1 MRALSRELRQ
11 ALERA
16 VRKARSAAEEG
27 ARKALRSLAID
38 RREPLD
44 SMTPELRSLRNRLR
58 AHGRQLGD
66 RRDPQTGE
74 QTIDRLAR
82 ECAYGHWH
90 RMLFA
95 RFLAEAGLLI
105 EPETGVAV
113 TLDEAKE
120 LAREQ
125 GSDWLA
131 LASDWAQRMLPQ
143 IFRAGDPAHKI
154 ALPPETRAALEAI
167 LEGLPHEAFL
177 ADDSLGWVYQF
188 WQSDQKDA
196 VNESGVKIGADELP
210 AVTQL
215 FTDDYMVLFLLHNTL
230 GAWWAGKALAAN
242 PDLAA
247 SAKSEDELRAACKAG
262 EVEWT
267 YLRFVREQADD
278 EAHGPWRPAA
288 GDFPGWP
295 KAAKDVTLLDPCMGS
310 GHFLVFALPILAAL
324 RMAEEGFS
332 CAAAVDAVLRENLFG
347 LEIDPRCTQIAA
359 FNLAFAAWRM
369 AGHRKL
375 PTLNLACSG
384 LAVGAPKAEWRRL
397 AKEIASAASPATR
410 RDLCG
415 AEGVRLAAEFEMR
428 MENGLAALHDLFG
441 KAPILGSL
449 IDPTH
454 AGGDL
459 FTADFAALEPLL
471 ETVLAAAEN
480 DETEEMAIAAQGMAK
495 AAEFLGRRF
504 TLVVTNVPF
513 LGRHKQYETMQNWLA
528 AHFGDAKRDL
538 ATAMLRRMLGFA
550 DMGGTAAAVTP
561 QNWLFLTSYEKLR
574 ARLLRETTL
583 NAIVQLGEH
592 GFGSSAAAG
601 AFTALVAITDA
612 MPPCGAAFAGLDAND
627 GVDADAKARA
637 VSHGAVS
644 LLAQATQDKNPD
656 RRISVNEY
664 VAGSL
669 LREYATAYQGISPAD
684 LSMFGRRFWEGFDES
699 KFRFWQST
707 AKETSLFSGKSLVLR
722 CDDFLQEAVD
732 SKRAY
737 VRGAQTWGKM
747 GVSVSQMR
755 ELPASLST
763 GEAFDT
769 NGAVIVP
776 HDPADLPAIWAFCS
790 SPEYHKA
797 VRKLDQ
803 KLNVTNDTLAKVPF
817 DIDRWRQVAAKR
829 YPDGLP
835 KPHSDDPTQW
845 LFDGHPARSDAPLQV
860 AVARLLGYLWPRQ
873 TGSSFMDCRSLSPDG
888 LERHADRDGIV
899 CLAAVTGE
907 APAHERLAA
916 LLADAFRAEWS
927 AAKLASL
934 LDSAGSTGKT
944 LDDWLRDE
952 FFAQHLKL
960 FHNRPF
966 VWHVWDGRRDGFHA
980 LVNYHRLAGPNG
992 EGRNT
997 LEKLIYSCLGDWID
1011 RQNAEVKEETE
1022 GADARLAH
1030 AEHLRAELVKVHE
1043 GAPPYDLFVRWK
1055 PLREQPIGWEPD
1067 VNDGVRINIRPFM
1080 IATHCT
1086 PRTVARNTCILRQA
1100 PNVKWSKDRGKE
1112 PEREKVDYPWFW
1124 GRVCDDPAHKV
1135 DFLGGAAF
1143 DGNRWNDLH
1152 YTRACKEAARENHR
1166 RDR

>member
-1 MRALSRELRQ
+1 MNALSRELRQ

-66 RRDPQTGE
+66 RRDPRTGE

-131 LASDWAQRMLPQ
+131 LAGDWARRMLPQ

-167 LEGLPHEAFL
+167 LEGLPREAFL

-267 YLRFVREQADD
+267 YLRLVREQANDG
-278 EAHGPWRPAA
+278 AHGPWRPAA

-295 KAAKDVTLLDPCMGS
+295 KAAKDITLLDPCMGS
-310 GHFLVFALPILAAL
+310 GHFLVFALPVLAAL

-332 CAAAVDAVLRENLFG
+332 HAAAVTAVLRDNLFG

-369 AGHRKL
+369 VGHRKL

-384 LAVGAPKAEWRRL
+384 VAVGAPKAEWQRL
-397 AKEIASAASPATR
+397 AKVIASAVDPAAQ
-410 RDLCG
+410 RDLYG
-415 AEGVRLAAEFEMR
+415 AEGSLNMAGVEMR

-441 KAPILGSL
+441 KAPVLGSL
-449 IDPTH
+449 IDSSR
-454 AGGDL
+454 AEGDL
-459 FTADFAALEPLL
+459 FTANFAALEPLL
-471 ETVLAAAEN
+471 EAVLAAAEN
-480 DETEEMAIAAQGMAK
+480 DETKEMAVAAQGMAK
-495 AAEFLGRRF
+495 AAELLGQRF

-513 LGRHKQYETMQNWLA
+513 LGRSKQEGGLQDHLA
-528 AHFGDAKRDL
+528 ANFGDAKRDL

-550 DMGGTAAAVTP
+550 DTGGTAAAVTP

-574 ARLLRETTL
+574 ARLLRGTTL
-583 NAIVQLGEH
+583 NAVAALGPR
-592 GFGSSAAAG
+592 
-601 AFTALVAITDA
+601 AFEAITGEVVNTVLVALSTESPVSD
-612 MPPCGAAFAGLDAND
+612 AAFAALNAND
-627 GVDADAKARA
+627 GANAHAKAWA
-637 VSHGAVS
+637 LSHGAVS

-684 LSMFGRRFWEGFDES
+684 LSMFGRRFWEGFDKS

-707 AKETSLFSGKSLVLR
+707 ANETSLFSGKSLVLR

-737 VRGAQTWGKM
+737 VRGAQAWGKL
-747 GVSVSQMR
+747 GISVSQMG

-769 NGAVIVP
+769 NGAVMVP
-776 HDPADLPAIWAFCS
+776 HDPADLPAIWTFCS
-790 SPEYHKA
+790 SPEYNKA
-797 VRKLDQ
+797 VRRIDHALK
-803 KLNVTNDTLAKVPF
+803 VTNDTLAKVPF
-817 DIDRWRQVAAKR
+817 DIDHWRQVAGKR
-829 YPDGLP
+829 YPKGLP

-845 LFDGHPARSDAPLQV
+845 LFNGHPARSERAASGRRRAPP
-860 AVARLLGYLWPRQ
+860 RL
-873 TGSSFMDCRSLSPDG
+873 SLAAPDG
-888 LERHADRDGIV
+888 IELHGLPIAQPR
-899 CLAAVTGE
+899 
-907 APAHERLAA
+907 
-916 LLADAFRAEWS
+916 RA
-927 AAKLASL
+927 
-934 LDSAGSTGKT
+934 GVPRG
-944 LDDWLRDE
+944 
-952 FFAQHLKL
+952 
-960 FHNRPF
+960 P
-966 VWHVWDGRRDGFHA
+966 RR
-980 LVNYHRLAGPNG
+980 HRL
-992 EGRNT
+992 
-997 LEKLIYSCLGDWID
+997 
-1011 RQNAEVKEETE
+1011 
-1022 GADARLAH
+1022 
-1030 AEHLRAELVKVHE
+1030 
-1043 GAPPYDLFVRWK
+1043 
-1055 PLREQPIGWEPD
+1055 
-1067 VNDGVRINIRPFM
+1067 
-1080 IATHCT
+1080 
-1086 PRTVARNTCILRQA
+1086 PRR
-1100 PNVKWSKDRGKE
+1100 
-1112 PEREKVDYPWFW
+1112 
-1124 GRVCDDPAHKV
+1124 H
-1135 DFLGGAAF
+1135 
-1143 DGNRWNDLH
+1143 
-1152 YTRACKEAARENHR
+1152 HR
-1166 RDR
+1166 

>member
-1 MRALSRELRQ
+1 MSALSRELRQ

-16 VRKARSAAEEG
+16 VRKARGAAEEG

-44 SMTPELRSLRNRLR
+44 SMTPELRALRNRLR

-66 RRDPQTGE
+66 RRDPRTGE
-74 QTIDRLAR
+74 QTINRLAR
-82 ECAYGHWH
+82 ECAYEHWH

-95 RFLAEAGLLI
+95 RFLAEAGLLV

-113 TLDEAKE
+113 TLDETKE

-131 LASDWAQRMLPQ
+131 LASDWARQMLPQ

-154 ALPPETRAALEAI
+154 VLPPETRTALEAI
-167 LEGLPHEAFL
+167 LDGLPRETFL
-177 ADDSLGWVYQF
+177 ANDSLGWVYQF
-188 WQSDQKDA
+188 WQADRKDA
-196 VNESGVKIGADELP
+196 VNASGVKIGADELP

-247 SAKSEDELRAACKAG
+247 FATSEGELRAACKAG

-278 EAHGPWRPAA
+278 GAHGPWRPAA
-288 GDFPGWP
+288 GDFAGWP

-310 GHFLVFALPILAAL
+310 GHFLVFALPILVAL
-324 RMAEEGFS
+324 RMDEEGFS
-332 CAAAVDAVLRENLFG
+332 CAAAVDAVLRDNLFG

-397 AKEIASAASPATR
+397 AKVIASAADPAAQ
-410 RDLCG
+410 RDLYG
-415 AEGVRLAAEFEMR
+415 AEGSLNMDGVEMR

-441 KAPILGSL
+441 KAPVLGSL
-449 IDPTH
+449 IDSNRE
-454 AGGDL
+454 GGDL
-459 FTADFAALEPLL
+459 FTADFAALALLL
-471 ETVLAAAEN
+471 EAVLAVTEN
-480 DETEEMAIAAQGMAK
+480 DETEEMAVAAQGMAK
-495 AAEFLGRRF
+495 AAVLLGRRF

-513 LGRHKQYETMQNWLA
+513 LGRGKQEGGLQDYLA
-528 AHFGDAKRDL
+528 ANFDDAKRDL

-550 DMGGTAAAVTP
+550 NIGGTVAAVTP
-561 QNWLFLTSYEKLR
+561 QNWLFLKSYAKLR
-574 ARLLRETTL
+574 ASLLRETTL
-583 NAIVQLGEH
+583 NAVAVLG
-592 GFGSSAAAG
+592 SG
-601 AFTALVAITDA
+601 AFEVIAGWDVYIALVTLSAES
-612 MPPCGAAFAGLDAND
+612 PPSGAAFAGLDAND
-627 GVDADAKARA
+627 GTKALA
-637 VSHGAVS
+637 LSHGVVS
-644 LLAQATQDKNPD
+644 LPAQAAQDKNPD
-656 RRISVNEY
+656 RRISLNE
-664 VAGSL
+664 GSSDPL
-669 LREYATAYQGISPAD
+669 LQEYATAYAGLQTGDFPR
-684 LSMFGRRFWEGFDES
+684 FGRLFWEFSELKPDWSPQITTTS
-699 KFRFWQST
+699 KTIDFGGMHNALFWEDGT
-707 AKETSLFSGKSLVLR
+707 GELAKSPNARVQGLAALGK
-722 CDDFLQEAVD
+722 
-732 SKRAY
+732 
-737 VRGAQTWGKM
+737 RGI
-747 GVSVSQMR
+747 SVSQMGS
-755 ELPASLST
+755 LPVSLLLGTHLDNNCSAIIPQY
-763 GEAFDT
+763 ES
-769 NGAVIVP
+769 
-776 HDPADLPAIWAFCS
+776 DLPAIWAFCS
-790 SPEYHKA
+790 SPEYNKA
-797 VRKLDQ
+797 VRRIDQ
-803 KLNVTNDTLAKVPF
+803 ALKVTNDTLAKVPF
-817 DIDRWRQVAAKR
+817 DIDHWRQVAAKR

-873 TGSSFMDCRSLSPDG
+873 TGSSFMDCQSLSPDG

-916 LLADAFRAEWS
+916 LLADAFGAEWS

-934 LDSAGSTGKT
+934 LGGAGFAGKT
-944 LDDWLRDE
+944 LDDWLRDG

-980 LVNYHRLAGPNG
+980 LVNYHRLAGPGG

-1011 RQNAEVKEETE
+1011 RQKAGVSEETE

-1055 PLREQPIGWEPD
+1055 PLREQPNGWEPD

-1080 IATHCT
+1080 NATHCT
-1086 PRTVARNTCILRQA
+1086 PPPHRRQKHLHPASGTECEMGQRSRQGTGTGESGLPLVLEPCLRRFRSRSRFSRRRGLRRQA
-1100 PNVKWSKDRGKE
+1100 L
-1112 PEREKVDYPWFW
+1112 ERPPLYSRMQ
-1124 GRVCDDPAHKV
+1124 GS
-1135 DFLGGAAF
+1135 
-1143 DGNRWNDLH
+1143 
-1152 YTRACKEAARENHR
+1152 RAGE
-1166 RDR
+1166 